1 MLTTAFG
8 MLSLRT
14 KMDQNI
20 FYLLSL
26 QKLKVSSFHRILLP
40 RCALFSYI
48 HYINTAQSQFFGN
61 IFLVRDLIESV

>member
-1 MLTTAFG
+1 MLTTAFR

-26 QKLKVSSFHRILLP
+26 QKLKVSSFHCKLLP
-40 RCALFSYI
+40 RCALFSNI
-48 HYINTAQSQFFGN
+48 HYINTAQTQFLAY
-61 IFLVRDLIESV
+61 ICLVRALIESV